1 MPALDFNQAVEAHR
15 RELHVHCYRMVGSYS
30 DAEDLVQE
38 TLLRAW
44 RNQGTFEVGTNLRA
58 WLYRI
63 ATNVCIDT
71 IRSKRRQV
79 PTGGE
84 LAEVTWLEPYPDIAL
99 DQIAATDDAPDSVA
113 VGRETMELAF
123 IAAIQSLP
131 LRQRAVLVLS
141 TGLSWAPAEI
151 VGALGMT
158 PAAVNSALQ
167 RARETLRRRLPED
180 RGRWRAP
187 ELSHDER
194 TVLRRFID
202 IHEQGDA
209 AGAVALMRE
218 DLVATMPP
226 DPMAHRGL
234 EPMRRNI
241 EIAFGPSGMGRW
253 HAVPV
258 LANRQPAAAC
268 YVCRPGR
275 DTYEA
280 FKLDVLTVVGGRV
293 AETVTFDA
301 ARFGDFGLPWVWS
314 DELPRL
320 LGARPRGRR
329 QPMTDLSPTVR
340 ALFGGPNMAHL
351 ATLLPD
357 GAPHSVPLWIGVEDD
372 QIAFLTGPGS
382 RKARNVAADPRVAI
396 SITDREQPFTMA
408 TIRGRVTERIEGDR
422 AWEIIDRIATT
433 YTGGPYP
440 QRSDRVVYL
449 VEPEQVMT
457 TAF

>member
-1 MPALDFNQAVEAHR
+1 MLSTNDAGQCTPPRPGQMMEAPMPALDFDQAVEAHR

-44 RNQGTFEVGTNLRA
+44 RNQGTFEAGTNLRA

-71 IRSKRRQV
+71 IRAKRRQV
-79 PTGGE
+79 PAGGE

-131 LRQRAVLVLS
+131 PRQRAVLVLS

-151 VGALGMT
+151 AGALGMT
-158 PAAVNSALQ
+158 SAAVNSALQ

-187 ELSHDER
+187 ELSDDER

-226 DPMAHRGL
+226 DPMTHRGL
-234 EPMRRNI
+234 EPMRRHI

-268 YVCRPGR
+268 YVCRPGQ
-275 DTYEA
+275 DTYAA
-280 FKLDVLTVVGGRV
+280 FKLDVLTVVGGQV
-293 AETVTFDA
+293 AATVTFDA
-301 ARFGDFGLPWVWS
+301 ARFGDFGLPPVWS
-314 DELPRL
+314 DEL
-320 LGARPRGRR
+320 
-329 QPMTDLSPTVR
+329 R
-340 ALFGGPNMAHL
+340 ASSALVL
-351 ATLLPD
+351 
-357 GAPHSVPLWIGVEDD
+357 E
-372 QIAFLTGPGS
+372 
-382 RKARNVAADPRVAI
+382 
-396 SITDREQPFTMA
+396 
-408 TIRGRVTERIEGDR
+408 EGDNR
-422 AWEIIDRIATT
+422 
-433 YTGGPYP
+433 
-440 QRSDRVVYL
+440 
-449 VEPEQVMT
+449 
-457 TAF
+457 